1 MLLSQRILDIEI
13 CLDQVASRIPGFLST
28 KLGLYNSSLSHAINK
43 LIDENLVEK
52 KAIATARAT
61 WGITQKNTVAWTGKI
76 PRCLTEHRDL
86 ILIHD
91 LGNCLH
97 TNDARDLL
105 QPGDHLERLH
115 TPSGI
120 RNKVMLSLLFQ
131 ARRMAHLLS
140 GAGGLKVGG
149 EQLDR

>member
-1 MLLSQRILDIEI
+1 MSQPILTIEI

-52 KAIATARAT
+52 KSNSYSQSNL
-61 WGITQKNTVAWTGKI
+61 GHHQKNTVAWTGKI
-76 PRCLTEHRDL
+76 PGCLAEHRDL

-97 TNDARDLL
+97 TNDARGLL
-105 QPGDHLERLH
+105 QPGDHLERLR

-120 RNKVMLSLLFQ
+120 SNKVMLSLLFQ

>member
-1 MLLSQRILDIEI
+1 MSQRILDIEI

-52 KAIATARAT
+52 KATATARAT

-91 LGNCLH
+91 LGN
-97 TNDARDLL
+97 
-105 QPGDHLERLH
+105 
-115 TPSGI
+115 
-120 RNKVMLSLLFQ
+120 SLRIQMTL
-131 ARRMAHLLS
+131 AVCCNR
-140 GAGGLKVGG
+140 
-149 EQLDR
+149 ETI